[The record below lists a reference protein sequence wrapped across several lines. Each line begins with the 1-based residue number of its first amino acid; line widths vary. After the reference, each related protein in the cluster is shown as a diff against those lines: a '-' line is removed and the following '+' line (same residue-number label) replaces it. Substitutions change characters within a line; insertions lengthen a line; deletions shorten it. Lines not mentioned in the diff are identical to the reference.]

1 MILIKPI
8 EQKKRFQIQIQVYAK
23 REMHNVRGLYHSPA
37 KTLFKPS
44 RLHTIDRFLI

>member
-8 EQKKRFQIQIQVYAK
+8 EQKKRFQIQVYAK
-23 REMHNVRGLYHSPA
+23 RELHKVRGLYHSPA